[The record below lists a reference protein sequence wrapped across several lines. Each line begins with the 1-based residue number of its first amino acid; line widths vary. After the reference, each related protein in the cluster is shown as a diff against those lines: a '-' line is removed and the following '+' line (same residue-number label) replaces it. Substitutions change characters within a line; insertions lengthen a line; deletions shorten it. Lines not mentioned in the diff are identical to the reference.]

1 MKRIN
6 CIILVCLFVLLTG
19 CASTS
24 SNVGIG
30 ENYEKNTTW
39 ENKEMTTLNSRQIEI
54 CKELELPT
62 EYDELT
68 DLQQKSIVRIEE
80 LLTYLD
86 NKYNTTFHYLGYSQ
100 SSVLEDEWLR
110 AYSDELNEYYF
121 TTLNVSEDGSYSD
134 DYLDVV
140 SKSVLE
146 IYASNYLNE
155 LFPNEF
161 KVFALECRYNG
172 ATVPSEMSDFKDNAS
187 LTVDVFVKGKNN
199 SNNLTRYAD
208 KLVAWYREYKIIGY
222 VNFIMV
228 SDEYFNNV
236 TVNNF
241 RNALINDETEISLNC
256 DIYENGEYKIY

>member
-6 CIILVCLFVLLTG
+6 CLILVCLFVLLTG

-24 SNVGIG
+24 SNVGVG

-39 ENKEMTTLNSRQIEI
+39 ENNEMTTLNSRQIEI
-54 CKELELPT
+54 CKELGLPT
-62 EYDELT
+62 EYKDLT
-68 DLQQKSIVRIEE
+68 ALQQKCIVRIEE
-80 LLTYLD
+80 LLSYLD
-86 NKYNTTFHYLGYSQ
+86 DKYDTKFHYLGYSQ
-100 SSVLEDEWLR
+100 SSTLENEWLH
-110 AYSDELNEYYF
+110 AYSDELNEYYY
-121 TTLNVSEDGSYSD
+121 TTLVVAEDGSYSD

-146 IYASNYLNE
+146 IYVSNYLNE

-172 ATVPSEMSDFKDNAS
+172 ATVPSEMSDFKDNTS

-199 SNNLTRYAD
+199 ANNLTKYAD
-208 KLVAWYREYKIIGY
+208 KLVAWYSEYKIIGY

-241 RNALINDETEISLNC
+241 SSALINDETEISLNC